1 MVRLQA
7 VLETTLQAGQFHGNV
22 TSHMAF
28 TRAHPTA
35 TSGRAQADFP
45 RAVALDLLLAPR
57 CCGSWFL
64 LLFRFCSRRGRFG
77 RNAVSGPKLAAPY
90 GADKRASGWLF
101 GLGLSGGSMFCSR
114 RILRKA
120 GTDQCK
126 NETCCR
132 GYLFHLRFASSPISM
147 LLGRPPKA
155 GEPCQKAEAVTK
167 ERGPVCLGDRASQ
180 RVRPSHPRARP

>member
-1 MVRLQA
+1 M
-7 VLETTLQAGQFHGNV
+7 
-22 TSHMAF
+22 
-28 TRAHPTA
+28 
-35 TSGRAQADFP
+35 
-45 RAVALDLLLAPR
+45 
-57 CCGSWFL
+57 
-64 LLFRFCSRRGRFG
+64 LLFRFCRRPGRFG
-77 RNAVSGPKLAAPY
+77 RNAVSSPKLGAPY

-101 GLGLSGGSMFCSR
+101 GLGLNGGSMFCSR

-132 GYLFHLRFASSPISM
+132 CYLFHLRFASSPISM

-167 ERGPVCLGDRASQ
+167 ERGPVCLGDRAS
-180 RVRPSHPRARP
+180 HPRAAVRRPRSTLAHTPAGVEPKSRFDRAESSRSCLRDTAAARRLRR